1 MLGNPFIIAAAPA
14 LETQVQEATRRPL
27 FNTRDALLAIGVS
40 LVVGMVLF
48 LWAYFK
54 FRKKP
59 GIEFGPGKSEH
70 EIPRPPEPDSE
81 SRSSGR
87 RRKRLRR
94 REHRPRNPT
103 LSETGGLPPPRAD
116 GELPKY

>member
-1 MLGNPFIIAAAPA
+1 MPGYCLIIAAAPS
-14 LETQVQEATRRPL
+14 LETQVQEATHKPL
-27 FNTRDALLAIGVS
+27 FNAREALLVIGVS
-40 LVVGMVLF
+40 LVVGLVLF

-59 GIEFGPGKSEH
+59 GIEFGPGQSEH
-70 EIPRPPEPDSE
+70 EIPSRPDPEPS
-81 SRSSGR
+81 SSGR
-87 RRKRLRR
+87 RRKRHRR

-103 LSETGGLPPPRAD
+103 LNETGGLPPPRAE

>member
-1 MLGNPFIIAAAPA
+1 MPGYYFIAAAQT
-14 LETQVQEATRRPL
+14 LDSQVQEATTKPL
-27 FNTRDALLAIGVS
+27 FNTREALLVIGIS
-40 LVVGMVLF
+40 LAVGLVLF
-48 LWAYFK
+48 LLAYFK

-70 EIPRPPEPDSE
+70 EIPFKRSSEPS
-81 SRSSGR
+81 SSGR
-87 RRKRLRR
+87 RRKRYQR

-103 LSETGGLPPPRAD
+103 LDKTGGLPPPRPD

>member
-1 MLGNPFIIAAAPA
+1 MLVASFILAAASS
-14 LETQVQEATRRPL
+14 LDNQVQEATRKPL

-40 LVVGMVLF
+40 LAVGIALF
-48 LWAYFK
+48 LLAYFK

-70 EIPRPPEPDSE
+70 EIPRRPEPDSE

-87 RRKRLRR
+87 RRKRHRR

-116 GELPKY
+116 GEIPKY

>member
-1 MLGNPFIIAAAPA
+1 MLGYRFIFAAAPA
-14 LETQVQEATRRPL
+14 FETQVQEAANKPL
-27 FNTRDALLAIGVS
+27 FNTREALLVVGVS
-40 LVVGMVLF
+40 LIVGLVLF

-70 EIPRPPEPDSE
+70 EIPRRPAAEPHSP
-81 SRSSGR
+81 GR

-94 REHRPRNPT
+94 REHRPRNPP
-103 LSETGGLPPPRAD
+103 LHEPGGLPPPRAD

>member
-1 MLGNPFIIAAAPA
+1 MPGYSLIIAAAP
-14 LETQVQEATRRPL
+14 LETQIQEATNKPI
-27 FNTRDALLAIGVS
+27 FNTRDALLVIGVS
-40 LVVGMVLF
+40 LIVGLVLF

-59 GIEFGPGKSEH
+59 GIEFGPGQSEH
-70 EIPRPPEPDSE
+70 EIPRKPEPEE
-81 SRSSGR
+81 STPGR

-94 REHRPRNPT
+94 RDHRPRNPT
-103 LSETGGLPPPRAD
+103 LHDTGGLPPPRAD

>member
-1 MLGNPFIIAAAPA
+1 MPGYPFLLAAAPT

-27 FNTRDALLAIGVS
+27 FNTREALLIIGVS
-40 LVVGMVLF
+40 LIVGLVLF

-59 GIEFGPGKSEH
+59 GVEFGPGQSPH
-70 EIPRPPEPDSE
+70 AIPSKPEAVS
-81 SRSSGR
+81 SSSGR
-87 RRKRLRR
+87 RRKRHRR
-94 REHRPRNPT
+94 RDHRPRNPT
-103 LSETGGLPPPRAD
+103 LDQTGGLPPPRAD

>member
-1 MLGNPFIIAAAPA
+1 MPEFPFILAAAPS
-14 LETQVQEATRRPL
+14 LETQIQEATNKPI
-27 FNTRDALLAIGVS
+27 FNTRDALLVIGVS
-40 LVVGMVLF
+40 LVVGLVLF

-70 EIPRPPEPDSE
+70 EIPDKPEPE
-81 SRSSGR
+81 PRTPGR
-87 RRKRLRR
+87 RRKRQRR
-94 REHRPRNPT
+94 RDHRPRNPT
-103 LSETGGLPPPRAD
+103 LHDTGGLPPPRGD

>member
-1 MLGNPFIIAAAPA
+1 MPGYPFIIAAAPT

-27 FNTRDALLAIGVS
+27 FNTREALLIIGVS
-40 LVVGMVLF
+40 LIVGLVLF

-70 EIPRPPEPDSE
+70 EIPARPQRE
-81 SRSSGR
+81 SSSPGR
-87 RRKRLRR
+87 RRKRHRR
-94 REHRPRNPT
+94 REPRPRNPT
-103 LSETGGLPPPRAD
+103 LHETGGMPPPRAD

>member
-1 MLGNPFIIAAAPA
+1 MPARAFVIAAAQS
-14 LETQVQEATRRPL
+14 LDSQVQEATSKPL
-27 FNTRDALLAIGVS
+27 FNTREALLVIGVS
-40 LVVGMVLF
+40 LSVGLVLF
-48 LWAYFK
+48 LWAYLK

-70 EIPRPPEPDSE
+70 KIPFKRASDSA
-81 SRSSGR
+81 SSGR
-87 RRKRLRR
+87 RRKRHQR

-103 LSETGGLPPPRAD
+103 LDKTGGLPPPRAD